1 MFCPKCGASASGAFC
16 NTCGAPMGQPIPAPA
31 PPPQAYEP
39 PPRGYPP
46 PPPPPPYAPPYT
58 PGTAPVYPGGP
69 VFDYAQW
76 GTRALGYIID
86 MLIVCVVVV
95 PIYFLFGVALAGLF
109 ATMAHSDVGGG
120 ISSMGCCMFL
130 IIVPLV
136 SLLVG
141 LYNSVYLVYTRGF
154 SIGQG
159 VVKIKVVSAQ
169 GQLLSGGTAFLRLLI
184 RVVFQFIAV
193 LSILDMLW
201 PLWDERRQTLHDK
214 IVNSYVINNP
224 SGT

>member
-1 MFCPKCGASASGAFC
+1 
-16 NTCGAPMGQPIPAPA
+16 
-31 PPPQAYEP
+31 
-39 PPRGYPP
+39 
-46 PPPPPPYAPPYT
+46 
-58 PGTAPVYPGGP
+58 
-69 VFDYAQW
+69 
-76 GTRALGYIID
+76 

-95 PIYFLFGVALAGLF
+95 PIYLIFGVALAGLF

-120 ISSMGCCMFL
+120 ISSAGCCMF
-130 IIVPLV
+130 IVVMPVV

-159 VVKIKVVSAQ
+159 VVKIKVVNAQ
-169 GQLLSGGTAFLRLLI
+169 GQLLSGGTAFLRLLV
-184 RVVFQFIAV
+184 RVLFQLVAV

-224 SGT
+224 SGR